1 MYKDIVIFDEANWV
15 KDSFITVSNK
25 PGIGVD
31 LNIDAMKQYATQNV
45 PFFA

>member
-1 MYKDIVIFDEANWV
+1 MYREIVKFDEENWV
-15 KDSFITVSNK
+15 KDGYIKVSDK